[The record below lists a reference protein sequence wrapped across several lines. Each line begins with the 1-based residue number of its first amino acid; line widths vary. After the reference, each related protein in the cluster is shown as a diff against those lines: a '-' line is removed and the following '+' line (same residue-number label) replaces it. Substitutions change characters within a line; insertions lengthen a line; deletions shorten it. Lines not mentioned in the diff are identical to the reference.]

1 MPFKKTNMI
10 LPIFIIVLL
19 LALYIFTTNSA
30 NRTNKI
36 KDTFR
41 MTSLNNDRSW
51 ANGVNSMNGVNG
63 MNGVNSMSGV
73 NGMNGVNS
81 MNGVNGMSGVNGMNG
96 VNSMNGANGRNGEND
111 STNNSIIN
119 NKIRIINRDNS
130 LLQQYIKSD
139 SSNNEKEHFDMIGS
153 FENNSSNNEKGHFD
167 TITTVPITT
176 VPITTVPIANT
187 LINNDKYKGYNN
199 YVSLRTDSYAPV
211 TSIGKQL
218 ITPYASYP
226 IAS

>member
-63 MNGVNSMSGV
+63 MNGVNS
-73 NGMNGVNS
+73 
-81 MNGVNGMSGVNGMNG
+81 MSGVNGMNG

-176 VPITTVPIANT
+176 VPIANT